1 MPGSQ
6 GEDSMVNTLN
16 TGEAGRYIDTAE
28 FTRLG
33 TELSGRTSLEAF
45 SRFGEGLPQQP
56 DGWVTWSL
64 QGARDSGGQSFLLVT
79 LKAQPVLQCQR
90 CLEPF
95 TFDVNVSNRVQVVTR
110 ESDLDDDE
118 GDDDAPERVLG
129 GRRFDVLSFIEDE
142 LILAVPYVPR
152 HEICPSAVAVP
163 AAPEPVPE
171 DTRPSPFAVL
181 EQLKQKH

>member
-1 MPGSQ
+1 
-6 GEDSMVNTLN
+6 MVNTLNTGTLN

-28 FTRLG
+28 FTRIG
-33 TELSGRTSLEAF
+33 TELNGRTALEVF
-45 SRFGEGLPQQP
+45 GRFAEGLPPQP

-64 QGARDSGGQSFLLVT
+64 QGQRDSGGQSFLLVT
-79 LKAQPVLQCQR
+79 IKAQPVLQCQR

-95 TFDVNVSNRVQVVTR
+95 VFDVDVSNRVQVVMR
-110 ESDLDDDE
+110 ESDLDDE
-118 GDDDAPERVLG
+118 EEDDDAPERVLG

-152 HEICPSAVAVP
+152 HEVCPSVVALAP
-163 AAPEPVPE
+163 EPEPVPE
-171 DTRPSPFAVL
+171 DIRPSPFAVL